1 MSVLMSDSELKE
13 FAQVTTNIVEEIG
26 NNLISEELEEFK
38 SKAIWYATVE
48 IPVSKERYTEFRD
61 QFMETFI
68 RKWIQAIDRVST
80 EYKKVAIKLGYDLT
94 KDQIDYNLEMN
105 QSNFP
110 ILSLKYEDN
119 KLKMFIQKMVMET
132 LFKGKNKV
140 QIVLYRYNKVLTD
153 TFKELYIEYE
163 KEFKESSLFLCDKCE
178 FLNGV
183 STQDQ
188 EYKIYSKDSIF
199 EGFGYDVFGDYL
211 EHLRTAPYNAQNV
224 DILFRDY
231 KDI

>member
-68 RKWIQAIDRVST
+68 RKWVQAIDRVST

-153 TFKELYIEYE
+153 TFKELW
-163 KEFKESSLFLCDKCE
+163 KTDGH
-178 FLNGV
+178 N
-183 STQDQ
+183 
-188 EYKIYSKDSIF
+188 
-199 EGFGYDVFGDYL
+199 
-211 EHLRTAPYNAQNV
+211 HNV
-224 DILFRDY
+224 AIRVVR
-231 KDI
+231 K